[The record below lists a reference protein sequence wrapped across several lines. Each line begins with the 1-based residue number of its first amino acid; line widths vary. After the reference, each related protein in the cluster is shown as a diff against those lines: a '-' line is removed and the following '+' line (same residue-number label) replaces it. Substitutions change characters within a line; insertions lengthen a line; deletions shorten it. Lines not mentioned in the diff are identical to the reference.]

1 MNKNWKKIQLKK
13 INIFVIKIASML
25 QERPSASKREH
36 PALQKRIFLIFSII
50 VGHFPLLDP
59 DPDPAD

>member
-1 MNKNWKKIQLKK
+1 
-13 INIFVIKIASML
+13 ML

-59 DPDPAD
+59 DPDPAAQNQHGSKLMRYPSL